1 MTFAASTPS
10 RAGRLWLLGEQALA
24 WLEHLRPLALL
35 AARLYVA
42 HVFLASGLTKLHDWD
57 TTLAL
62 FMDEYHVPL
71 LNPTLA
77 AYMGTGGELGLS
89 VLLALGLFGRFA
101 AAGLSVLNGVA
112 VISLMSVPD
121 AALMGHVYWGSL
133 LIAVLLLG
141 PGAISV
147 DRFLIPRLRERLLGA
162 RAGAAA
168 SEAPALRRMSRL

>member
-1 MTFAASTPS
+1 MNTLTPTLAPLTRIRTTLDRFAGPQSGLCSLILLIA
-10 RAGRLWLLGEQALA
+10 RAYLF
-24 WLEHLRPLALL
+24 
-35 AARLYVA
+35 YV
-42 HVFLASGLTKLHDWD
+42 FFRSGLTKLHDWD

-112 VISLMSVPD
+112 VLSLMSVPD
-121 AALMGHVYWGSL
+121 AALMGHVFWGSL
-133 LIAVLLLG
+133 LFALLLWG
-141 PGAISV
+141 PGALSLDKRV
-147 DRFLIPRLRERLLGA
+147 APWLRSRIVGPLG
-162 RAGAAA
+162 GV
-168 SEAPALRRMSRL
+168 